1 MKDPLD
7 RGFFSAGP
15 GTGPYRDRRTCTR
28 DHGGPPIITSFI
40 SSTARLA
47 LAPARLAG
55 RIGGSLLRELRGNGA
70 PDVRPASSSAR
81 AKPAA
86 SARTRAEARAKPAAG
101 TRAETRAKPAARTR
115 AEARPKRAA
124 ARTRANAQPK
134 RAAADTRTKARPKP
148 MVIPPAARP
157 EVVGETGGELA
168 GLRRRA
174 DADDG
179 AAAYTLWLRLRDDDR
194 EAAEGYLR
202 MGAELGDVAAAYNLG
217 LLLWRERG
225 EPEAARAMLD
235 KGAQGGDPGAMRDL
249 GLLLREQGDLEGA
262 IYWLGRAV
270 ERGAE
275 GAPEA
280 LVELDPPAE

>member
-1 MKDPLD
+1 M
-7 RGFFSAGP
+7 
-15 GTGPYRDRRTCTR
+15 
-28 DHGGPPIITSFI
+28 ITSFI

-86 SARTRAEARAKPAAG
+86 RTRAEARPKPAARTRAEARPKRAAR
-101 TRAETRAKPAARTR
+101 TRAEARPKPAARTR

-134 RAAADTRTKARPKP
+134 SAAAGTRTKARPKP
-148 MVIPPAARP
+148 MLIPPATRP

-202 MGAELGDVAAAYNLG
+202 LGAELGDVAAAYNLG

-249 GLLLREQGDLEGA
+249 GLLLREQDDLEGA

-280 LVELDPPAE
+280 LAELDLPAE

>member
-1 MKDPLD
+1 M
-7 RGFFSAGP
+7 
-15 GTGPYRDRRTCTR
+15 
-28 DHGGPPIITSFI
+28 ITTLI
-40 SSTARLA
+40 SSTARLV

-55 RIGGSLLRELRGNGA
+55 RTGASLLRELRGNGA

-86 SARTRAEARAKPAAG
+86 GTRAEAK
-101 TRAETRAKPAARTR
+101 
-115 AEARPKRAA
+115 PKRAA
-124 ARTRANAQPK
+124 ARTRANAQPR
-134 RAAADTRTKARPKP
+134 RAAAGTRIKARPKP
-148 MVIPPAARP
+148 MLTPPAARP
-157 EVVGETGGELA
+157 GVGGETGGEFA

-174 DADDG
+174 DAGDG
-179 AAAYTLWLRLRDDDR
+179 AAAFTLWLRLRDDDR

-202 MGAELGDVAAAYNLG
+202 LGAELGDVAAAYNLG

-280 LVELDPPAE
+280 LAELELPVG